1 MQDALSQA
9 HIRERKEFK
18 CDQEPIKLRELN
30 RHPINKGEAQGNS
43 IPVKEHLDMDQPQLL
58 TVCLSEEEETVEVDL
73 SHNIEVT
80 NHNVDQEL
88 EASPQELLIV
98 DGDSQIQEPENTP
111 AHVEA
116 NEETVLV
123 EITDLEEAEEEVSD
137 TPAFIVKAQI
147 MTKGTALRMSSVI
160 SRNAVLISADERKN
174 SHKDHRLGRTPLSKL
189 KVKPIRL
196 MKNFHRLQ
204 GTK

>member
-1 MQDALSQA
+1 
-9 HIRERKEFK
+9 
-18 CDQEPIKLRELN
+18 
-30 RHPINKGEAQGNS
+30 
-43 IPVKEHLDMDQPQLL
+43 MDQLQLL
-58 TVCLSEEEETVEVDL
+58 TVYLSEEEETVEVDL

-116 NEETVLV
+116 DEETVLA
-123 EITDLEEAEEEVSD
+123 EIIDLEEAEEEGSD
-137 TPAFIVKAQI
+137 TLHAFIVKAQI
-147 MTKGTALRMSSVI
+147 MMKGTALKMSSVI
-160 SRNAVLISADERKN
+160 SRNAVLISADAKKSSR
-174 SHKDHRLGRTPLSKL
+174 KDHRLGQPHLNRSRVKL
-189 KVKPIRL
+189 TRL
-196 MKNFHRLQ
+196 KKNSHRLS